1 MIRNKICFC
10 ELMDIVSRHLE
21 DEESFVVVCDAEL
34 KEELAE
40 HLYENYGLVDTK
52 EETDCNEYYI
62 SVAWF
67 GNECDFSIESAKCRN
82 DTYKMHNIG
91 ECDYF
96 IFTDIDSQVA
106 RERLIGDKMFCE
118 LIDCDEYE
126 YCNCEDDED
135 MDVEVKFIMDKAE
148 ELLNRDFCPDC
159 AIQFVADIFTIG
171 KAIGFDEC
179 RLKMENFI
187 GNFDGGLLP

>member
-82 DTYKMHNIG
+82 DTYKMHDIG

-96 IFTDIDSQVA
+96 IFTDMNSQVA

-118 LIDCDEYE
+118 LIDCDE
-126 YCNCEDDED
+126 CCHCDEESE
-135 MDVEVKFIMDKAE
+135 DVEFEFIMDKAE
-148 ELLNRDFCPDC
+148 ELLNRNFCPDC
-159 AIQFVADIFTIG
+159 AMEFVANIYMTG
-171 KAIGFDEC
+171 RNIGFDEC
-179 RLKMENFI
+179 RLQTQEFL
-187 GNFDGGLLP
+187 GSFDGNLLP